1 MAFSREDAIQKAAP
15 RPVVTV
21 YDKDWGDVNL
31 RWPTFGEWHGL
42 VTPHRK
48 AKALGEEPSAELMA
62 RTLAV
67 CLANPDGSRM
77 LTDHEAGKLMERE
90 HLPVM
95 RVYMQCWQTVLKFG
109 EDEVEQAGKN

>member
-1 MAFSREDAIQKAAP
+1 MAFSREDAIRKASLK
-15 RPVVTV
+15 PVVSIH
-21 YDKDWGDVNL
+21 DPEWGEVLL

-42 VTPHRK
+42 VTPHRQ
-48 AKALGEEPSAELMA
+48 AKARNEEPSAELMA

-67 CLANPDGSRM
+67 CLSNPDGTRM

-109 EDEVEQAGKN
+109 EDEVEESGKN